1 MWFVVIGT
9 LLTLLKAFDVA
20 LVETSWLWVLSP
32 FVGAVVW
39 WWWADMSGYT
49 KRRAMDKM
57 ELRKEERRRKHLV
70 DMGMD
75 ERGRRVVK
83 K

>member
-1 MWFVVIGT
+1 MWLVVLGT
-9 LLTLLKAFDVA
+9 LLTLLKLFDIA

-32 FVGAVVW
+32 FAGAVA
-39 WWWADMSGYT
+39 WWAWADATGYT

-57 ELRKEERRRKHLV
+57 DAKKEARRRKHLG

-75 ERGRRVVK
+75 ERGRRMK
-83 K
+83 